1 MYQNLT
7 DTDSTSLFFI
17 FICNLDCSVNEKDSR
32 KILFEVMIASK
43 IFQRLDLSDDFWD
56 KFNVQNKDIKKQVIL
71 YEIEN
76 IDTANLITI
85 AVNPKEYFEKYRDK
99 TVNKKHKGLK
109 KNTPGMNFEAY
120 SQHTC
125 SLHEFFK
132 NQKILNN
139 KNVLK

>member
-1 MYQNLT
+1 MYQNLI

-17 FICNLDCSVNEKDSR
+17 FICNLDCLANEKDSR

-56 KFNVQNKDIKKQVIL
+56 KFNVQNKDIKKQVRL

-76 IDTANLITI
+76 IDTANVITI
-85 AVNPKEYFEKYRDK
+85 AVKPKEYFDKYRDK

-109 KNTPGMNFEAY
+109 KDTPGMNFEAY
-120 SQHTC
+120 SQRIC

-132 NQKILNN
+132 NQKY
-139 KNVLK
+139 

>member
-1 MYQNLT
+1 MYQNLI
-7 DTDSTSLFFI
+7 DTNSTLLFFI

-56 KFNVQNKDIKKQVIL
+56 KFNVQNKEIKKQVRL

-76 IDTANLITI
+76 IDTANVITI
-85 AVNPKEYFEKYRDK
+85 AVNPKEFFEKYRDK
-99 TVNKKHKGLK
+99 KVNKKHKGLK

-132 NQKILNN
+132 NQKKLN
-139 KNVLK
+139 KNVFK

>member
-71 YEIEN
+71 HEIEN
-76 IDTANLITI
+76 IDTANVITI

-99 TVNKKHKGLK
+99 TVNEKHKGLK
-109 KNTPGMNFEAY
+109 KDTPGMNFEAY
-120 SQHTC
+120 SQRIC
-125 SLHEFFK
+125 SLHKFHT
-132 NQKILNN
+132 NQKPKKI
-139 KNVLK
+139 KQK